1 MSEEDTHEQL
11 KDALLGYIQKR
22 FEEIEQD
29 LAMSHQDK
37 YAKLED
43 ALEESVD
50 EDELKV
56 AFERWFHEHKDDI
69 KINEDLEELWEQAL
83 IHNDLK

>member
-1 MSEEDTHEQL
+1 MSDEDSHEQL
-11 KDALLGYIQKR
+11 KKAVLSYIQKR

-43 ALEESVD
+43 SLEGSTDES
-50 EDELKV
+50 ELKV
-56 AFERWFHEHKDDI
+56 AFERWYREHRNDI
-69 KINEDLEELWEQAL
+69 SIEEEVDELWEQVL
-83 IHNDLK
+83 VHHDLK